1 MYIYFYFR
9 AQDDTRQDRIFQYN
23 QIRFKMCHKCFMCH
37 LENIGVIMMISY
49 GVFQERKT
57 RLTYNVEYGVGLVGI
72 STYGMVC
79 YQHTLVYLAT
89 CVMNY
94 YSMPEVLS
102 VTSTM
107 DYME

>member
-1 MYIYFYFR
+1 
-9 AQDDTRQDRIFQYN
+9 
-23 QIRFKMCHKCFMCH
+23 MCH
-37 LENIGVIMMISY
+37 LETNGVIMMISY

-57 RLTYNVEYGVGLVGI
+57 RLTHNLSMEYDLWEA
-72 STYGMVC
+72 STYGLVC

-102 VTSTM
+102 VTSAM
-107 DYME
+107 DYIE

>member
-1 MYIYFYFR
+1 
-9 AQDDTRQDRIFQYN
+9 
-23 QIRFKMCHKCFMCH
+23 MCH
-37 LENIGVIMMISY
+37 LETNGVIMMISY
-49 GVFQERKT
+49 GVFQERNT
-57 RLTYNVEYGVGLVGI
+57 RLTYNVEYDVWEASIYGL
-72 STYGMVC
+72 VC

-102 VTSTM
+102 VTSTV